1 MNIKNNK
8 ILRIIFFIRIKIK
21 NHVLSHTR
29 NQSFIRSMSFL
40 FYVDWVSGTH
50 NTWTRALNSSSNW
63 PETSEFRLVS
73 CDKGTKLE
81 KAKKKS
87 RKARFHS
94 KHKAR
99 AFFCAKLKGGMGTNN
114 ETTSLSLAQNAA
126 HRGAGGKL
134 MKQSSRKPPATPYAR
149 PQQQS
154 RWLSKL
160 VDPAYRLIT
169 GGATRILPSFFS
181 NYKSPQHSLPA
192 PTDQQLEDHHG
203 LLKPLSSTFRLCLL
217 FNVINLGFS

>member
-87 RKARFHS
+87 RKARSHS

-99 AFFCAKLKGGMGTNN
+99 AFLWETKRRDGNEQRNDVVIISAKRSAPRRRWKVN
-114 ETTSLSLAQNAA
+114 ETVIKETTGDALRAA
-126 HRGAGGKL
+126 A
-134 MKQSSRKPPATPYAR
+134 AT
-149 PQQQS
+149 
-154 RWLSKL
+154 
-160 VDPAYRLIT
+160 
-169 GGATRILPSFFS
+169 
-181 NYKSPQHSLPA
+181 KSVALEACRSGLPA
-192 PTDQQLEDHHG
+192 HNRRRHTNLA
-203 LLKPLSSTFRLCLL
+203 L
-217 FNVINLGFS
+217 FLFKL